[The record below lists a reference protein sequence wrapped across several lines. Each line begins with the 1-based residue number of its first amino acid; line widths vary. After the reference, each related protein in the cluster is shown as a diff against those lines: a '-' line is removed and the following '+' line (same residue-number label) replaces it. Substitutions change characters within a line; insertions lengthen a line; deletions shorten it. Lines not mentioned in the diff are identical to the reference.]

1 MTRANAPAAGQKS
14 GLRRSRLCPAVF
26 TPAAAPSAFFGMKR
40 GAGILVPVAGRQ
52 PCGLIRLTFS
62 SFSLPQTVWFLVNG
76 GYGFRSA
83 PEPKGVSAGRRLP
96 RRERR
101 IGCLYRRFCLLGPR
115 GVAHEVKTT
124 TDEVARVG
132 PGRAWCRWTSQD
144 AYNGIF
150 LAPLASPPVIG
161 PPLLGLVFLI
171 FSFLSTACFLR
182 G

>member
-1 MTRANAPAAGQKS
+1 
-14 GLRRSRLCPAVF
+14 
-26 TPAAAPSAFFGMKR
+26 MKR

-115 GVAHEVKTT
+115 GVAHEVKTN
-124 TDEVARVG
+124 AIWVG
-132 PGRAWCRWTSQD
+132 IC
-144 AYNGIF
+144 
-150 LAPLASPPVIG
+150 
-161 PPLLGLVFLI
+161 VFLTVTYRKVGESVEAQALICLLYTSKVFRCHNVNGWQERIVLEI
-171 FSFLSTACFLR
+171 FQNHLCRSVVLLLHIVHQLVPCLLYTSTLKI
-182 G
+182 